1 MVRRVPDQAPAQVAA
16 AQILL
21 HMQRAQPRIQ
31 LAAADEVV
39 CDEAGA
45 ADEARAVAQ
54 HIPLRQFSAPMQRVM
69 ASSYIIMVS
78 ALAHCCWK

>member
-16 AQILL
+16 AQVLL

-39 CDEAGA
+39 GDEAGA
-45 ADEARAVAQ
+45 ADEARVAQ
-54 HIPLRQFSAPMQRVM
+54 HIPLRQGFSAPMQRVM

-78 ALAHCCWK
+78 ALAHCRWK